1 MQSGRK
7 RFRATAHRGPQASEL
22 WYPRTNYPSLKPIRS
37 RRVRG
42 RHNGDAVQPMPKYE
56 HEKSERV
63 QQTRD
68 DEARKV
74 IEEYA
79 SSLREFIERLRKH
92 WN

>member
-1 MQSGRK
+1 
-7 RFRATAHRGPQASEL
+7 
-22 WYPRTNYPSLKPIRS
+22 
-37 RRVRG
+37 
-42 RHNGDAVQPMPKYE
+42 MPKYE